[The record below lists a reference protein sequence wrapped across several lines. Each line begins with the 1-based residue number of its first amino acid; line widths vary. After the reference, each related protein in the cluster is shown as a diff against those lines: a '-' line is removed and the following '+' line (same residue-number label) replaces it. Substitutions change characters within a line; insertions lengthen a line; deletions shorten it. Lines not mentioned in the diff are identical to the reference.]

1 MLLPIVFMLFAGVS
15 QGYKILALLPYPGKS
30 HHMVFEPVL
39 NELANRGHEVT
50 VVSFF
55 PSAKP
60 IKNRRDVSLVG
71 LAPLNV
77 EVVDLQYL
85 DDPSFFA
92 RKFSTQYHLMTNL
105 MDFNLQLCEKV
116 LYSNVFK
123 EFIDAEGAYDV
134 VLAEHF
140 QTDCM
145 MGIVHNY
152 GAPSVGLMSCAL
164 VPWTPARVGADGNPA
179 IFPSVMLPLTDEM
192 TFLEKLEN
200 AFNLHLYTLW
210 HTYMTRNEQSVVEA
224 RLGRK
229 LPPLEEIAKNF
240 SVMLV
245 NTHYSL
251 NGVRV
256 LSPSVVEVGG
266 IHLHNKTVQ
275 PLPEDIE
282 RWVSESKHGV
292 ILFSFGSLIR
302 SSSLPPK
309 RLDAL
314 LKVFARLP
322 QRVIWKWETE
332 DIQGLPENVLVLRWL
347 PQYDLLHHPNCVAFI
362 THGGLLSLTEAVEAG
377 VPLVVIPVLGDQPG
391 NAAYAKRAGIAEALA
406 IHDLEEERLY
416 EALVKVLTPE
426 MRARA
431 KAFSRLWRERPVSPM
446 DEAVHYIE
454 RVARYGQLNMSS
466 QSRLLSKPELL
477 FFYSIEYIFVIGI
490 VFIIFIMVNC
500 CCSSRTTKVKV
511 KQN

>member
-1 MLLPIVFMLFAGVS
+1 M
-15 QGYKILALLPYPGKS
+15 
-30 HHMVFEPVL
+30 
-39 NELANRGHEVT
+39 
-50 VVSFF
+50 
-55 PSAKP
+55 
-60 IKNRRDVSLVG
+60 
-71 LAPLNV
+71 
-77 EVVDLQYL
+77 
-85 DDPSFFA
+85 
-92 RKFSTQYHLMTNL
+92 
-105 MDFNLQLCEKV
+105 
-116 LYSNVFK
+116 
-123 EFIDAEGAYDV
+123 
-134 VLAEHF
+134 
-140 QTDCM
+140 
-145 MGIVHNY
+145 
-152 GAPSVGLMSCAL
+152 
-164 VPWTPARVGADGNPA
+164 
-179 IFPSVMLPLTDEM
+179 
-192 TFLEKLEN
+192 
-200 AFNLHLYTLW
+200 
-210 HTYMTRNEQSVVEA
+210 
-224 RLGRK
+224 
-229 LPPLEEIAKNF
+229 
-240 SVMLV
+240 
-245 NTHYSL
+245 
-251 NGVRV
+251 
-256 LSPSVVEVGG
+256 
-266 IHLHNKTVQ
+266 
-275 PLPEDIE
+275 
-282 RWVSESKHGV
+282 
-292 ILFSFGSLIR
+292 
-302 SSSLPPK
+302 
-309 RLDAL
+309 DAL

>member
-1 MLLPIVFMLFAGVS
+1 MLLPIVFMLFAGAS

-39 NELANRGHEVT
+39 NELASRGHEVT

-77 EVVDLQYL
+77 EVVNLQNF

-92 RKFSTQYHLMTNL
+92 RKFSTPYNL
-105 MDFNLQLCEKV
+105 VANVMDLNLQLCEKV
-116 LYSNVFK
+116 LYSDVFK
-123 EFIDAEGAYDV
+123 EFVDAEGAYDV
-134 VLAEHF
+134 VLTEHF

-164 VPWTPARVGADGNPA
+164 MPWTPARVGADGNPA
-179 IFPSVMLPLTDEM
+179 IFPSMLLPFTDEM

-200 AFNLHLYTLW
+200 SLNVHFYILW
-210 HTYMTRNEQSVVEA
+210 HTYITRNEQSVVEA

-229 LPPLEEIAKNF
+229 LPPLEEIAKNA
-240 SVMLV
+240 SAVLV
-245 NTHYSL
+245 NTHPSL
-251 NGVRV
+251 NGVRA
-256 LSPSVVEVGG
+256 LPPSMVEVGG

-282 RWVSESKHGV
+282 QWVSESKHGV

-302 SSSLPPK
+302 GSTLPPK
-309 RLDAL
+309 HLDAI

-332 DIQGLPENVLVLRWL
+332 DIVGLSENVLVRKWL

-362 THGGLLSLTEAVEAG
+362 TQGGLLSLTEAVAAG
-377 VPLVVIPVLGDQPG
+377 VPLVVVPVLGDQPG
-391 NAAYAKRAGIAEALA
+391 NAAYAKRAGIAEMLA
-406 IHDLEEERLY
+406 IHDLDEESLY
-416 EALVKVLTPE
+416 EAIVKVLSPE

-431 KAFSRLWRERPVSPM
+431 KAFSSLWRERPASPM
-446 DEAVHYIE
+446 DTAVHYIE
-454 RVARYGQLNMSS
+454 RAARYGHLNMSS
-466 QSRLLSKPELL
+466 HSRLLTKPELL
-477 FFYSIEYIFVIGI
+477 FFYSIEYVVLLGI
-490 VFIIFIMVNC
+490 VFPIFIFVKCC
-500 CCSSRTTKVKV
+500 CCSRKTMDKLKHD
-511 KQN
+511 